1 MSHSDVFM
9 RVHACLLH
17 WTGYRGCLG
26 QSNQSILSRYGW
38 VATSGKEPAC
48 RRRYERHRFDPCR
61 EDPLEKE
68 TGTHS
73 NILAWKI
80 PWMEDPWTV

>member
-9 RVHACLLH
+9 CVHACLLH

-26 QSNQSILSRYGW
+26 QSNQSIFSHYGW

-48 RRRYERHRFDPCR
+48 QWRRYKRHRFDPCR

-80 PWMEDPWTV
+80 PWTV